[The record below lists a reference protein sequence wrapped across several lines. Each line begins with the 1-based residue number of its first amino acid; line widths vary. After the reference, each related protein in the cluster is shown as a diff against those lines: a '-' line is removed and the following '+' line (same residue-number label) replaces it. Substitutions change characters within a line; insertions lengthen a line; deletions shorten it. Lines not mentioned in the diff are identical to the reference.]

1 MSKLLLVDHSNLFWR
16 SFHAYPNLGYEGM
29 PTGAIYGFVAKL
41 VELIR
46 ELDPTDVVV
55 ALDKPPYLRKQ
66 DCPEFK
72 ADRKKMD
79 PDVFEASQ
87 AQKKPLHNI
96 LKAAGIQV
104 SGRKGYEADDVIAY
118 CANQYADSYDEILCY
133 SNDSDLNQLLTH
145 DNVTLVRGK
154 HDEQYT
160 YADFK
165 KAYPEIE
172 PQDWLFM
179 TALEGGH
186 NGVPGFAGIGEK
198 TAYKLVSADGPSAF
212 HERALINALR
222 DEIPKEDKKAR
233 AKVKVDLDNLSEH
246 ETQLLEGVKKKL
258 DVNMQLAGLPYKD
271 ADLAIPIKQDKLT
284 EGYDGR
290 EFVKALA
297 AYGIAPK
304 PFLLPVISHF
314 HSKRR

>member
-16 SFHAYPNLGYEGM
+16 SFHAYPHLSHDGM
-29 PTGAIYGFVAKL
+29 PTGAIFGFVAKL

-46 ELDPTDVVV
+46 ELDPTDIVV
-55 ALDKPPYLRKQ
+55 ALDKPPYLRKK
-66 DCPEFK
+66 DCRDFK

-79 PDVFEASQ
+79 EDVLEASQ
-87 AQKKPLHNI
+87 AQKKPLYNI
-96 LKAAGIQV
+96 LKNAGIQV

-118 CANQYADSYDEILCY
+118 CADQYASDYDEILCY
-133 SNDSDLNQLLTH
+133 SNDSDLNQLLVH

-160 YADFK
+160 YKDFK
-165 KAYPEIE
+165 EAYPDLE
-172 PQDWLFM
+172 PHDWVLM

-186 NGVPGFAGIGEK
+186 NGVPGFTGIGPKSAYRLVIDGHAAIQEK
-198 TAYKLVSADGPSAF
+198 L
-212 HERALINALR
+212 LINALR

-233 AKVKVDLDNLSEH
+233 AKVKVDLGDLSEH
-246 ETQLLEGVKKKL
+246 ERHLLDIIEDKL
-258 DVNMQLAGLPYKD
+258 EMNKHLAGLPYKSAELD
-271 ADLAIPIKQDKLT
+271 IPIKQDKLT
-284 EGYDGR
+284 QEYDGR

-304 PFLLPVISHF
+304 PFLLPVISNF
-314 HSKRR
+314 HSRRV